1 MDVTENEILM
11 LGLPFGKVRNVLH
24 MKKKQQAFME
34 LVDEGAAMSVV
45 GYYKSVPATIRWVH
59 GRVIPATPKPYIR
72 MCVVYLVG
80 GFKLNSGYA
89 CPQPNCCI
97 LLSRSA

>member
-1 MDVTENEILM
+1 MDGGVGDPSPVVHIRNLPMDVMENEILM

-45 GYYKSVPATIRWVH
+45 GYYKSVPATIR
-59 GRVIPATPKPYIR
+59 
-72 MCVVYLVG
+72 
-80 GFKLNSGYA
+80 
-89 CPQPNCCI
+89 
-97 LLSRSA
+97 

>member
-1 MDVTENEILM
+1 MDIGDGDPSPVVHIRNLPMDVTENEILM

-45 GYYKSVPATIRWVH
+45 GYYKSVPATIR
-59 GRVIPATPKPYIR
+59 
-72 MCVVYLVG
+72 
-80 GFKLNSGYA
+80 
-89 CPQPNCCI
+89 
-97 LLSRSA
+97 

>member
-1 MDVTENEILM
+1 MVHIRNLPMDVTENEILM

-45 GYYKSVPATIRWVH
+45 GYYKSVPATIRWV
-59 GRVIPATPKPYIR
+59 GSFTPHSH
-72 MCVVYLVG
+72 LTD
-80 GFKLNSGYA
+80 
-89 CPQPNCCI
+89 I
-97 LLSRSA
+97 LRCEW

>member
-1 MDVTENEILM
+1 MVHIRNLPMDVTENEILM

-45 GYYKSVPATIRWVH
+45 GYYKSVPATIRWVGAQMVH
-59 GRVIPATPKPYIR
+59 IHTTPEPYKHTQ
-72 MCVVYLVG
+72 V
-80 GFKLNSGYA
+80 
-89 CPQPNCCI
+89 
-97 LLSRSA
+97 

>member
-1 MDVTENEILM
+1 MHIRNLPMDVTENEILM

-45 GYYKSVPATIRWVH
+45 GYYKSVPATIRCVGAGLAH
-59 GRVIPATPKPYIR
+59 ITPGI
-72 MCVVYLVG
+72 CVLTYVC
-80 GFKLNSGYA
+80 A
-89 CPQPNCCI
+89 E
-97 LLSRSA
+97 

>member
-1 MDVTENEILM
+1 MVHIRNLPMDVTENEILM

-45 GYYKSVPATIRWVH
+45 GYYKSVPATIR
-59 GRVIPATPKPYIR
+59 
-72 MCVVYLVG
+72 CVG
-80 GFKLNSGYA
+80 GGA
-89 CPQPNCCI
+89 CSHHTWNLRTYVCMC
-97 LLSRSA
+97 